1 MSTSFVAAQVLCC
14 ESDSGE
20 CAWDIVNVDIPT
32 STSVKWES
40 GPECP
45 SSDFGHDLQC
55 YSYW

>member
-1 MSTSFVAAQVLCC
+1 MSTSFVAALVLCC